1 MDTIA
6 KRLAAARME
15 LGLSQADLA
24 RLAKVSAGA
33 IGNIES
39 GTRQGTA
46 RVIQCI
52 AGALGVNTEW
62 LVDGAGPKRAAPP
75 WPFHQID
82 RDQIES
88 LTSSQLAAV
97 EGAILL
103 TLAQLGSSRKD
114 RAA

>member
-6 KRLAAARME
+6 KRLAAARLE
-15 LGLSQADLA
+15 LGLSQAYLA

-46 RVIQCI
+46 RVIQAI
-52 AGALGVNTEW
+52 AGAVGVNTEW
-62 LVDGAGPKRAAPP
+62 LVDGAGLKRAAPP

-82 RDQIES
+82 RSHIEA

-103 TLAQLGSSRKD
+103 TLAQLSSSRKD